1 MSADPGWGGPFD
13 VSPFVEAAIRDQRP
27 VVALETTLVTHGLP
41 HPEGIRAAGRLEAEV
56 VAAGAVP
63 ATIGVLDGRVR
74 VGLSTE
80 ELERLA
86 TAPDTAKLNL
96 SNMAAQV
103 AAGRP
108 GSTTVA
114 ATLAV
119 AAWAG
124 IRVFATGGIGGVHRG
139 AEETGDI
146 SADLHALGRYD
157 VAVVCAGAKA
167 VLDLP
172 RTVEML
178 ETLGVPIYGVGTGE
192 FPAFYRRSSGLPV
205 DHRFD
210 DLDQLAR
217 AIDLHS
223 DLGLSTGVVVANPI
237 PLEHEMPLELYE
249 GAMAAALAEAAEQKV
264 RGRAVTPFLLDRIR
278 ELTEGKSVFSNL
290 ALLGHNARVAGRLA
304 DALSRS
310 WAAHRNG

>member
-1 MSADPGWGGPFD
+1 M
-13 VSPFVEAAIRDQRP
+13 
-27 VVALETTLVTHGLP
+27 
-41 HPEGIRAAGRLEAEV
+41 
-56 VAAGAVP
+56 
-63 ATIGVLDGRVR
+63 
-74 VGLSTE
+74 
-80 ELERLA
+80 
-86 TAPDTAKLNL
+86 
-96 SNMAAQV
+96 
-103 AAGRP
+103 
-108 GSTTVA
+108 
-114 ATLAV
+114 AV
-119 AAWAG
+119 AAWTG

-146 SADLHALGRYD
+146 SADLHALGRYG

-178 ETLGVPIYGVGTGE
+178 ETLGVPIYGCGTSE

-210 DLDQLAR
+210 DLDLMAR
-217 AIDLHS
+217 AIDLHF
-223 DLGLSTGVVVANPI
+223 DLGISTGVVVANPI
-237 PLEHEMPLELYE
+237 PSEHEMPLELYQ
-249 GAMAAALAEAAEQKV
+249 GAMATALAEAAEQKV

-304 DALSRS
+304 DALSRRG
-310 WAAHRNG
+310 AASREV